1 MDFLFNS
8 LIFFLTFIS
17 EKLNCITED
26 KNCLHFIH
34 YCCRLKAW
42 KNRVSI
48 CWLSSYANKCNYMF
62 DIVWNLF
69 LCPKILKKKKNEINK
84 NQSLILM
91 NFLICRKPLFK
102 YCYECG
108 RSVGVRL
115 SACTRCK
122 EVYYCGKSCKL
133 AAWKARHSEECIRV
147 GGQYNRSRSW
157 PLKIYNT
164 LLKYQLIWCI
174 IYSFP
179 LFKSFIFF
187 LLILL

>member
-1 MDFLFNS
+1 MQLYVWHCLKF
-8 LIFFLTFIS
+8 IFMS
-17 EKLNCITED
+17 
-26 KNCLHFIH
+26 KNFE
-34 YCCRLKAW
+34 
-42 KNRVSI
+42 N
-48 CWLSSYANKCNYMF
+48 
-62 DIVWNLF
+62 
-69 LCPKILKKKKNEINK
+69 KKKNEINK

-147 GGQYNRSRSW
+147 GGQYNRSWSW
-157 PLKIYNT
+157 PLNIYNT

-179 LFKSFIFF
+179 LFKSLKKFC
-187 LLILL
+187 

>member
-1 MDFLFNS
+1 MQE
-8 LIFFLTFIS
+8 LIVANYKHGKFYSINF
-17 EKLNCITED
+17 KAG
-26 KNCLHFIH
+26 CLHMLA
-34 YCCRLKAW
+34 Y
-42 KNRVSI
+42 
-48 CWLSSYANKCNYMF
+48 KCNFMLYIF
-62 DIVWNLF
+62 WNICTLHICMSKYF
-69 LCPKILKKKKNEINK
+69 WNKKKTNK

-91 NFLICRKPLFK
+91 YFLICRKPLFK

-157 PLKIYNT
+157 PIKNI
-164 LLKYQLIWCI
+164 
-174 IYSFP
+174 
-179 LFKSFIFF
+179 
-187 LLILL
+187 

>member
-1 MDFLFNS
+1 MQLYVWHCLK
-8 LIFFLTFIS
+8 LISMSNNFGN
-17 EKLNCITED
+17 EK
-26 KNCLHFIH
+26 K
-34 YCCRLKAW
+34 
-42 KNRVSI
+42 
-48 CWLSSYANKCNYMF
+48 
-62 DIVWNLF
+62 WNQQYQSLF
-69 LCPKILKKKKNEINK
+69 L
-84 NQSLILM
+84 M
-91 NFLICRKPLFK
+91 YFLICRKPLFK

-187 LLILL
+187 FVNIILMV